1 MEMYDVYE
9 LLAAVRNTDFVESEN
24 WNEPAPESE
33 LCFE

>member
-1 MEMYDVYE
+1 MEVYSE
-9 LLAAVRNTDFVESEN
+9 LDLIAAVAMTDFSEDYG